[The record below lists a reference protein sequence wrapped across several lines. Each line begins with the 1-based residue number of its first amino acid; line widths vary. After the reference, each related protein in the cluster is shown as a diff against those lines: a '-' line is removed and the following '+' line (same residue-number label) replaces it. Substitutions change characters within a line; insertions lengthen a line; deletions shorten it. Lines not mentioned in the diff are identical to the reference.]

1 MSGQRA
7 EVFSTSV
14 ASAGSRSI
22 IRSLEPRLR
31 AAQLVLQNCVA
42 NEFFYNESLAA
53 GSLNQ
58 LPAPLG
64 RNLADAWSNITAQN
78 NRNKVLIL
86 LHDVYSY
93 SQCDSQIHITTV
105 VRPQFAGSGEPATKA
120 ITLYYWLH
128 NDITIYRST
137 IIHFVLFYF
146 FSLFNNM
153 CFPLL

>member
-1 MSGQRA
+1 MRD
-7 EVFSTSV
+7 
-14 ASAGSRSI
+14 
-22 IRSLEPRLR
+22 
-31 AAQLVLQNCVA
+31 QLYNCVA

-93 SQCDSQIHITTV
+93 LQCDSQIHITTV

-120 ITLYYWLH
+120 ITLYYWPH
-128 NDITIYRST
+128 NDIAIYRFT
-137 IIHFVLFYF
+137 IIHYILFYF
-146 FSLFNNM
+146 FSLFNNI
-153 CFPLL
+153 CLFLALKNPLNK